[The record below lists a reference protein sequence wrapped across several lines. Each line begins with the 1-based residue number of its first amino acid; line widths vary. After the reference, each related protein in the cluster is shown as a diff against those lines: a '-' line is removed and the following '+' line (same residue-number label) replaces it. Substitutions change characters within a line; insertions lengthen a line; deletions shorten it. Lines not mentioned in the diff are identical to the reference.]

1 MIGAESLRLFSN
13 PGRNSGI
20 GSTKTGL
27 QLFKSYM
34 NWEGKDE
41 SWPGT
46 HRAASQRISIQ
57 DAQLEIMISPAPG
70 FQGSFLEAFRSLQ
83 IKS

>member
-1 MIGAESLRLFSN
+1 VIGAEILKFSSN
-13 PGRNSGI
+13 SGRNSGV

-34 NWEGKDE
+34 NWEGKDG

-46 HRAASQRISIQ
+46 HRAASQRISIHE
-57 DAQLEIMISPAPG
+57 AQLEIMISPALG
-70 FQGSFLEAFRSLQ
+70 FQGSFLEALRTLQ